1 MKPFQ
6 RKQLCCV
13 TQNAIACLDSAGL
26 LRRSHMTLQQNTEYL
41 VCVYSSHI
49 DSGVQMG
56 ERQSVPRE
64 WRRELNSVSGFV
76 SASSDSTA
84 ETWDELASWFEL

>member
-1 MKPFQ
+1 MMEKRAAGHLGGFDDFVQLGVMKPFQ

-13 TQNAIACLDSAGL
+13 TQNAIACLDGAGL

-41 VCVYSSHI
+41 VCFYSRHM

-56 ERQSVPRE
+56 E
-64 WRRELNSVSGFV
+64 W
-76 SASSDSTA
+76 
-84 ETWDELASWFEL
+84 